1 MADSSKQYRWR
12 TPTRR
17 GRWLATIREAREAA
31 VKAKAAHKDEA
42 TGRIYLDVFTEIE
55 ERG

>member
-1 MADSSKQYRWR
+1 MPKKFRWH
-12 TPTRR
+12 TPTRS
-17 GRWLATIREAREAA
+17 GRLLGSIREAREAA

-55 ERG
+55 ERV